1 MRFSI
6 IEYNSA
12 GAWQRNIETI
22 EELLPRT
29 QSAAQSAS
37 SYDTQDDSQN
47 AARNASDT
55 QEVPLC
61 GSGVTWINVDGL
73 EDAAAI
79 NKLAEIYRIHPL
91 TVEDIRDAGQR
102 PKVEDFE
109 RYLFITFK
117 AVNRSGGEENRLEQ
131 ISIVLMEDTVITF
144 QELPGDSFDPI
155 RRRILGN
162 AGKIRRSG
170 ADYLA
175 YAIMD
180 SIIDEYYLILDDL
193 TGAIDEFEE
202 RALDETDESLMP
214 DFQKV
219 KQTLIRIKRV
229 VSPLRESLMALMHL
243 ESPLIN
249 SELRPFLKDLHD
261 NVMQAAETVENCREL
276 LAGIMEINLATIST
290 RMNKVMKVLTIISTI
305 FIPLTFIAG
314 VYGMNFRFMPEL
326 DWRYAYFV
334 VWGVMAAIAIG
345 MLIFFKRRKWL

>member
-6 IEYNSA
+6 IAYNHG
-12 GAWQRNIETI
+12 GAWQKSAETI
-22 EELLPRT
+22 EELLTRRAAPCGSQGESSCEP
-29 QSAAQSAS
+29 QS
-37 SYDTQDDSQN
+37 
-47 AARNASDT
+47 
-55 QEVPLC
+55 
-61 GSGVTWINVDGL
+61 GFSGVTWINVDGL
-73 EDAAAI
+73 EDAVSI
-79 NKLAEIYRIHPL
+79 NKLAEIYHIHPL
-91 TVEDIRDAGQR
+91 TVEDIRDVGQR

-117 AVNRSGGEENRLEQ
+117 AVNRSCSEENRFEQ
-131 ISIVLMEDTVITF
+131 ISVVLTEDTVITF

-162 AGKIRRSG
+162 AGKIRKSG

-175 YAIMD
+175 YAIID

-193 TGAIDEFEE
+193 TGVIDEFEE
-202 RALDETDESLMP
+202 RAFDETDESLMP

-219 KQTLIRIKRV
+219 KQTLIRVKRV
-229 VSPLRESLMALMHL
+229 VSPLRESLAALMHL

-249 SELRPFLKDLHD
+249 AELKPFLKDLHD

-276 LAGIMEINLATIST
+276 LAGVMEINLATMST
-290 RMNKVMKVLTIISTI
+290 RMNKVMKMLTIISTI

-326 DWRYAYFV
+326 DWRYGYFV
-334 VWGVMAAIAIG
+334 VWGVMGAIAIG
-345 MLIFFKRRKWL
+345 MLIFFKRRQWL

>member
-6 IEYNSA
+6 IEYNPD
-12 GAWQRNIETI
+12 GAWQQNVETI
-22 EELLPRT
+22 EALLTRRVS
-29 QSAAQSAS
+29 QSESPS
-37 SYDTQDDSQN
+37 EPQDVS
-47 AARNASDT
+47 RSHF
-55 QEVPLC
+55 
-61 GSGVTWINVDGL
+61 SGVTWINVDGL
-73 EDAAAI
+73 EDAVSI
-79 NKLAEIYRIHPL
+79 NKLAEAYHIHSL

-102 PKVEDFE
+102 PKLEDFE

-117 AVNRSGGEENRLEQ
+117 VVNRSRGEENRFEQ
-131 ISIVLMEDTVITF
+131 ISIVLTEDTVITF

-162 AGKIRRSG
+162 AGKIRRAG

-180 SIIDEYYLILDDL
+180 SIIDEYYVILDDL
-193 TGAIDEFEE
+193 TGVIDEFEE

-219 KQTLIRIKRV
+219 RQTLIRIKRV
-229 VSPLRESLMALMHL
+229 VSPLRESLAALMHL

-249 SELRPFLKDLHD
+249 SELKPFLKDLHD

-276 LAGIMEINLATIST
+276 LAGVMEINLATIST

-345 MLIFFKRRKWL
+345 MLVFFKRRQWL